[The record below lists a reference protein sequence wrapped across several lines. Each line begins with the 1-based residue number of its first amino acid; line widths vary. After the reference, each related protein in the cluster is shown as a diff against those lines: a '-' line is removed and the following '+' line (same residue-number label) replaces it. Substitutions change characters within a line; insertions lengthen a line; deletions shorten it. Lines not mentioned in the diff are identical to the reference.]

1 MNHKAVYVKKGESLF
16 RQGYNCAQSV
26 LLTMQDFWNEKKT
39 LEPKIASAF
48 GGGIGR
54 KGSLCGA
61 LTGGVIAIGQKY
73 GSNKP
78 IPKEREKAY
87 SLALT
92 FYDMFQKEHGSVFCR
107 DLVGYD
113 LTDPK
118 ELKKAWDS
126 NVFISKCLHFVEKA
140 VEILIDL
147 SESV

>member
-1 MNHKAVYVKKGESLF
+1 MNRKAVYVEKAASLF
-16 RQGYNCAQSV
+16 REGYNCAQSV
-26 LLTMQDFWNEKKT
+26 LLTMQDFWNEKKP

-54 KGSLCGA
+54 RGSLCGA

-78 IPKEREKAY
+78 IPEEKEKAY
-87 SLALT
+87 SLALK
-92 FYDMFQKEHGSVFCR
+92 FYDRFQKELGSVSCR
-107 DLVGYD
+107 DLIGYD

-126 NVFISKCLHFVEKA
+126 NVFLQKCVHFVEKA
-140 VEILIDL
+140 VDILIDL
-147 SESV
+147 T